1 MGRPGGRRAPGH
13 IEQLPFSVVQRDA
26 TTDGIEF
33 RAFEDARVRVM
44 TEENVVMHDMFG
56 AANTS
61 PNPTST
67 PAGPQAY
74 LAELGP
80 GFVEHAHFHNV
91 DQFQVFFGGG
101 DAFFQRHSVSKML
114 LQYADAFATYGPFG
128 AGETTLGLYT
138 LRSRASGLRAY
149 MPQDRD
155 KMTHRGLRQRSVD
168 LVSYVERVPGP
179 SPVIE
184 AVLPPEQDGLAAYW
198 IDLPPGA
205 DATAPEA
212 DGAGQFH
219 CVVSGSVQAGGQTFG
234 PMSLGWIAAGPAT
247 PTVGFRCASDGP
259 ASVLVLQLPHP
270 TVPLD

>member
-1 MGRPGGRRAPGH
+1 
-13 IEQLPFSVVQRDA
+13 
-26 TTDGIEF
+26 
-33 RAFEDARVRVM
+33 M

-80 GFVEHAHFHNV
+80 GFVEQAHFHDV

-101 DAFFQRHSVSKML
+101 DSFFQRHSISTML

-128 AGETTLGLYT
+128 SGETTLGLYT

-168 LVSYVERVPGP
+168 LAPYAEREPAA
-179 SPVIE
+179 SPVLG
-184 AVLPPEQDGLAAYW
+184 AVLPVLPVEEDGLAAYW
-198 IDLPPGA
+198 INLLPGTV
-205 DATAPEA
+205 ATAPAAE
-212 DGAGQFH
+212 GAGQFH
-219 CVVSGSVQAGGQTFG
+219 CVVSGMVQAEGRTFG
-234 PMSLGWIAAGPAT
+234 PMSLGWIAADPMA
-247 PTVGFRCASDGP
+247 PTVDFRCVGDEP